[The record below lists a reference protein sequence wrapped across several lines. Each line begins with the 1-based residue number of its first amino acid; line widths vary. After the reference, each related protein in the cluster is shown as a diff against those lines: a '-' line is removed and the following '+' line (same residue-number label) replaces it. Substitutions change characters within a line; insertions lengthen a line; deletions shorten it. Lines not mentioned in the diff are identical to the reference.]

1 MPLLSPKRWRM
12 QPVRLPNLYG
22 ELYLPPACP
31 EQSPDAVPIN
41 SPTFHEEVGRF
52 TRPRPGLVV
61 APSSAGICDVRER
74 HYARYFSDAGFVCL
88 VVDCFTPRGLKQC
101 ADDQSRLSA
110 REMNRDLLAGWNL
123 LAGRAD
129 TDAGR
134 IAVLGVSRGAG
145 AALDMAMRLPFS
157 ACGHERFAAH
167 VAISPPASIQPRRPV
182 TTGAPI
188 LMLIGGQDDFT
199 GTEPALRY
207 ADRLKTGGA
216 DITVHVFPE
225 AHHAWES
232 CGKPRYYPQ
241 VQCFRDCHFLLED
254 DGSYTDERTGENM
267 SETEL
272 QQARLRCLRL
282 GAHAG
287 GGSAKLRNRTCEL
300 IRRFFSDHGLGEN
313 ISVRQ
318 PE

>member
-1 MPLLSPKRWRM
+1 MSPLLVSICFIWVHPRPLGRQEKGQLKPAIWPAEMLRTRNIDAPSFPERWRM

-129 TDAGR
+129 TDADR

-145 AALDMAMRLPFS
+145 AALDMAMHLPFS

-207 ADRLKTGGA
+207 ADRLKTGRGR
-216 DITVHVFPE
+216 
-225 AHHAWES
+225 HHRTRLS
-232 CGKPRYYPQ
+232 
-241 VQCFRDCHFLLED
+241 
-254 DGSYTDERTGENM
+254 GSP
-267 SETEL
+267 S
-272 QQARLRCLRL
+272 RL
-282 GAHAG
+282 GILRQAALLSTGSMLSGLPFSSG
-287 GGSAKLRNRTCEL
+287 G
-300 IRRFFSDHGLGEN
+300 RRFLYRRTYRGKH
-313 ISVRQ
+313 VRN
-318 PE
+318 